1 MFRPRKHG
9 KSTWTPWA
17 THCSRALDSM
27 LTPIAEPTGLMK
39 SLDERFPYPGKQ
51 LLRDSVRSMPFA
63 RSVLRQVED
72 TAFAWMNHPRGI
84 YAYCPCIPDI
94 GVR

>member
-1 MFRPRKHG
+1 
-9 KSTWTPWA
+9 
-17 THCSRALDSM
+17 M
-27 LTPIAEPTGLMK
+27 LTPIGEPTGLMK

-63 RSVLRQVED
+63 RSVLRLVED

-84 YAYCPCIPDI
+84 YAYLSLHSGYRRSMKQAGENPDQDS
-94 GVR
+94 